1 MNRPQ
6 NSPAGQPFEPLAVVG
21 LGCLF
26 PGSSDRHGYWAGIR
40 GGKDQIE
47 EVPDGY
53 WNPDDYHDQDPSSPD
68 RTYGRRGGF
77 LTPVPFNPLEF
88 GIAPRDLEATDTSQ
102 LLALIAARQ
111 ALQDAGY
118 DPSTEFDRSRTS
130 VILGVTGALELVIPL
145 GARLGHPHWWRA
157 LRDSG
162 VDEGTAAEVVRR
174 ISDSYVSWQ
183 ENSFP
188 GLLGN
193 VVAGRIANRLD
204 LHGTNCV
211 TDAACASSLAAMH
224 LAALELHSG
233 RSDMVVT
240 GGVDTFN
247 DIFMYM
253 CFSKTPA
260 LSPTGDARPF
270 DAEGDGT
277 ILGEGIGLVVLK
289 RLSDAVNAGDR
300 IYARLLSIGTSSDG
314 KGSAIYAPT
323 SSGQKRALEDAY
335 TQANIAP
342 ATIGIV
348 EAHGT
353 GTSVGDATEL
363 NALQD
368 VFGRDA
374 SGQLQ
379 CALGSVKSQIGH
391 TKAAAGAAGIIKAV
405 LALHHKVQPPSI
417 KIRNPLP
424 LLEEVSTPFH
434 VEEKARP
441 WVRHGNH
448 PRRAAVSS
456 FGFGGSNFHAVLEEN
471 SSGRTETDWGD
482 CPLLMTFSAASREQL
497 IDQLKRAVAE
507 VNNSE
512 NQQKIAVMAQNSRA
526 RFQTSDAHRISIIAG
541 VPAEAAGR
549 LQQAI
554 DAIEAETSPR
564 WNLPTGIDRDHGP
577 RRGSLAIL
585 FPGQGSQKVDMLRP
599 IACRF
604 PEMMTVLDDAEG
616 VFWSQQ
622 EDRGLARYIYPP
634 RSWDDTT
641 QQQQDQ
647 LRMTDIAQPAL
658 GAVSLGLY
666 RTLSRFGV
674 SGDIFGGHS
683 FGELTALAAA
693 GRLGDADFHQL
704 ANFRGR
710 LMARAGGPDAGSM
723 LAVALP
729 LGELERFVAQN
740 CPDLVIA
747 NRNAPQQAVLSGTDA
762 SIHLAMNVLEQQS
775 IRHRKLPVAA
785 AFHSPEVASAAVPF
799 QEVLERARFH
809 HSAAPVFANSS
820 GSEYPSDEG
829 EARQLLANQIAKP
842 VQFLE
847 MIEEMLRRGAGTFLE
862 VGPGQVLTGLVDAII
877 KDRSADAC
885 AFSIDQLKPDGSD
898 LARAIGR
905 LAVAGHPVDL
915 RGWDPHVR
923 EVVEDD
929 NAMVVMIGGAN
940 LRREKSSADTPSVA
954 APTPSKV
961 SVESET
967 APLPRETTA
976 ALQRSQEALMDAIES
991 ALEMQK
997 NLADAQS
1004 NAEKILESSLGD
1016 VPQAVPIPE
1025 PVETPIPS
1033 IEEEVAS
1040 PSTELPPPSQP
1051 VGEADAEI
1059 AALSVDLI
1067 EVIAS
1072 KTGYPATAIG
1082 TQLDLESDL
1091 GIDSIKRVEI
1101 LSALRERRPDLQA
1114 IPPEMLGTL
1123 RSIEEIA
1130 GWYGSNNST
1139 TEPATTTEVIDPA
1152 PLKAQLPPPE
1162 EDRDPLQPV
1171 LCQVVADKTGYP
1183 VEAIGSNLDL
1193 EADLGIDSIKRV
1205 EILSALREVRPD
1217 LDTIPPEMLGTL
1229 RTIDSIVDW
1238 YQQSSTVAPA
1248 QEKNQPVP
1256 VLQGNEDTRVAPAA
1270 DSKLESV
1277 TLLNQQIVQVVAD
1290 KTGYPAEAIG
1300 CDLDLEAD
1308 LGIDSIKRVE
1318 ILSALREGRPDLPTI
1333 PPELLG
1339 TLRTIDAIVDWLVTS
1354 TETATTASV
1363 TTPVETDT
1371 PVHQTSIES
1380 ADQDVPAQVV
1390 APESQPQAHELQPVV
1405 LLEAEAVAL
1414 PGGQFAESAPSVDT
1428 DLPWQIVCDDT
1439 ELGSE
1444 LVQNFTSRGITCS
1457 HLPLGT
1463 IGQPLPTTF
1472 DRPIS
1477 GLVIV
1482 VDDRSATDAAVAS
1495 AFRWL
1500 REARQHLQRSKTGH
1514 PPRVAMVQRF
1524 DGHFGLGSASVTP
1537 GSGDPSMAGI
1547 AGLAKC
1553 AAREWPQI
1561 EVRSIDLSPTIS
1573 SPKQAASLLIS
1584 ELLGG
1589 QGIEVGLVPE
1599 GRVVVQLQTSPAR
1612 EQLYPLVRQEG
1623 LVVITGGARGVTAAC
1638 VTELANRYRP
1648 PLLLLGRTPAPGS
1661 EPEWAREIADD
1672 QLEQHLFQRQQPGH
1686 TPASIRKKAQLI
1698 RQSRGVAAA
1707 IEELESIGCRVL
1719 YRSVDVRDR
1728 SALEKAIEEARGQ
1741 HGPVRGIIHGAGVLA
1756 DHWIEDKSDEEFARV
1771 WSTKVDPARHLM
1783 DICRHEELDF
1793 ISFFS
1798 STTARLGRKGQID
1811 YAAANEFLNRLATL
1825 EAMRR
1830 PGCRVRSI
1838 GWGPWAGGMVD
1849 EGLRDLFHAEGIELI
1864 PLKEGAKLF
1873 VDKMESALP
1882 PQCIVLA
1889 PLDPDDTVL
1898 ERFTTDDEIISF
1910 AHAPLTALENTDEG
1924 QSPPLIDATT
1934 DAADA
1939 GGKEV
1944 LETVQTMR
1952 LSTSDIPA
1960 LKDHVLDGKA
1970 VVPAAFLLEWCAGAA
1985 IHRHPGLELHGVD
1998 QFRILKGIILES
2010 LEEREIV
2017 LVTGT
2022 PRSEGALL
2030 RVPVQIQATGDGG
2043 RLHARSEVLLGVRQS
2058 ARSVL
2063 NSPRYQENCA
2073 PDYSNDLFHGP
2084 SFRCIQMVSSIES
2097 DRISIRS
2104 SAAPTISEWISDT
2117 HNSQW
2122 IIDPLRI
2129 DAAFQA
2135 MILWSTHT
2143 HQQPCLPCAIS
2154 SLRVHQPL
2162 DSGVLE
2168 TRIRIDWREG
2178 ALARARAEILNR
2190 SGSPAITLEG
2200 IEVVIDE
2207 SLRSA
2212 FRHDRLTEE
2221 AHP

>member
-1 MNRPQ
+1 MSRPH
-6 NSPAGQPFEPLAVVG
+6 NPPAGQPFEPLAVVG

-40 GGKDQIE
+40 GGKDQIGD
-47 EVPDGY
+47 VPDGY

-77 LTPVPFNPLEF
+77 LTPVPFNPLDF

-289 RLSDAVNAGDR
+289 RLSDAVETGDR

-323 SSGQKRALEDAY
+323 ASGQKRALEDAY
-335 TQANIAP
+335 TQANVSP
-342 ATIGIV
+342 TTVGIV

-374 SGQLQ
+374 SGQMQ

-417 KIRNPLP
+417 KIRKPLP

-434 VEEKARP
+434 VEEQARP
-441 WVRHGNH
+441 WVRHGDH

-497 IDQLKRAVAE
+497 IDQLKRAVTE
-507 VNNSE
+507 VTQSDNAD
-512 NQQKIAVMAQNSRA
+512 KIAVMAQNSRA
-526 RFQTSDAHRISIIAG
+526 RFQTEDPHRISIIA
-541 VPAEAAGR
+541 ADTSEAAGR

-554 DAIEAETSPR
+554 DGIEAESSPR
-564 WNLPTGIDRDHGP
+564 WSLPTGIDRNHGP

-585 FPGQGSQKVDMLRP
+585 FPGQGSQKLDMLRP

-604 PEMMTVLDDAEG
+604 PEMMAVLDDAEG

-634 RSWDDTT
+634 RSWNDTI

-666 RTLSRFGV
+666 RTLNRFGV
-674 SGDIFGGHS
+674 TGDIFGGHS

-729 LGELERFVAQN
+729 LSELERFVAQN

-799 QEVLERARFH
+799 QEVLERARIH
-809 HSAAPVFANSS
+809 HSAVPVFANSS
-820 GSEYPSDEG
+820 GGEYPSDES
-829 EARQLLANQIAKP
+829 EARQLLANQIARP

-847 MIEEMLRRGAGTFLE
+847 MIEGMLRRGAGTFLE

-877 KDRSADAC
+877 KDCSSDAC
-885 AFSIDQLKPDGSD
+885 AFSIDQSKPDGSD

-905 LAVAGHPVDL
+905 LAVEGHEVDL

-923 EVVEDD
+923 EVADDD

-940 LRREKSSADTPSVA
+940 LRREQAPADAPSVA
-954 APTPSKV
+954 APAPVKD
-961 SVESET
+961 SVESVT
-967 APLPRETTA
+967 SPLPRETTP

-1004 NAEKILESSLGD
+1004 AAEKVLESSLED
-1016 VPQAVPIPE
+1016 VKASAHIPE
-1025 PVETPIPS
+1025 PRELPLAPVV
-1033 IEEEVAS
+1033 EEVAS
-1040 PSTELPPPSQP
+1040 TSAELPSPSQP
-1051 VGEADAEI
+1051 SGQADVEI
-1059 AALSVDLI
+1059 AALSADLI

-1130 GWYGSNNST
+1130 GWYGNSSEHT
-1139 TEPATTTEVIDPA
+1139 AMPSEEVDRA
-1152 PLKAQLPPPE
+1152 AVMEELPPPE

-1171 LCQVVADKTGYP
+1171 ICQVVADKTGYP

-1238 YQQSSTVAPA
+1238 YQQSSPTPVAQVESDASPLPRESESTV
-1248 QEKNQPVP
+1248 
-1256 VLQGNEDTRVAPAA
+1256 DAPAA
-1270 DSKLESV
+1270 ESEMEAV
-1277 TLLNQQIVQVVAD
+1277 TLLDQQIVQVVAD

-1300 CDLDLEAD
+1300 SDLDLEAD

-1339 TLRTIDAIVDWLVTS
+1339 TLRTIDAIVAWLIDSTS
-1354 TETATTASV
+1354 TATTKSP
-1363 TTPVETDT
+1363 TTPTATDDLAPAT
-1371 PVHQTSIES
+1371 TIEDSVHE
-1380 ADQDVPAQVV
+1380 VPSPIVS
-1390 APESQPQAHELQPVV
+1390 PSSHPQSHDSQPVV

-1414 PGGQFAESAPSVDT
+1414 PEGDFVASVPSADT
-1428 DLPWQIVCDDT
+1428 DFPWQIVCDDT
-1439 ELGSE
+1439 ALASE
-1444 LVQNFTSRGITCS
+1444 LVQNLTSRGFTS
-1457 HLPLGT
+1457 NHLPLGN
-1463 IGQPLPTTF
+1463 IEEPFPNIS
-1472 DRPIS
+1472 DRNIS
-1477 GLVIV
+1477 GLIIII
-1482 VDDRSATDAAVAS
+1482 DDRSATDAAVAS

-1500 REARQHLQRSKTGH
+1500 RESRQHLQRSETGQT
-1514 PPRVAMVQRF
+1514 PRVALVQRF
-1524 DGHFGLGSASVTP
+1524 DGHFGLGSSSVTT
-1537 GSGDPSMAGI
+1537 GSGDPAMAGI

-1561 EVRSIDLSPTIS
+1561 EVRSIDLSPTIP

-1589 QGIEVGLVPE
+1589 QGIEVGLAPE
-1599 GRVVVQLQTSPAR
+1599 GRVVVQLRTSPTR
-1612 EQLYPLVRQEG
+1612 EQLFPLVRPDG

-1638 VTELANRYRP
+1638 VTELAHRYRP

-1661 EPEWAREIADD
+1661 EPDWAREIADD

-1707 IEELESIGCRVL
+1707 IEELEAIGCRVL

-1741 HGPVRGIIHGAGVLA
+1741 HGPVRGIMHGAGVLA

-1825 EAMRR
+1825 EAARR

-1864 PLKEGAKLF
+1864 PLREGAKLF

-1882 PQCIVLA
+1882 PQCIVVA
-1889 PLDPDDTVL
+1889 PLDPDDTDL
-1898 ERFTTDDEIISF
+1898 DRFTTDDQLISF
-1910 AHAPLTALENTDEG
+1910 APVPMPQQKKSDTP
-1924 QSPPLIDATT
+1924 QSSPPIDATEVVS
-1934 DAADA
+1934 A
-1939 GGKEV
+1939 GVKEV

-1952 LSTSDIPA
+1952 LSTSSIPA
-1960 LKDHVLDGKA
+1960 LKDHVLDGRA

-2017 LVTGT
+2017 LATGT
-2022 PRSEGALL
+2022 PRSEGSLL

-2043 RLHARSEVLLGVRQS
+2043 RLHARSEVLLGVRQP

-2063 NSPRYQENCA
+2063 DSPRYQENCA
-2073 PDYSNDLFHGP
+2073 PDYSTDLFHGP
-2084 SFRCIQMVSSIES
+2084 SFRSIQMVSPIES
-2097 DRISIRS
+2097 DSISIRS

-2117 HNSQW
+2117 HHAQW

-2135 MILWSTHT
+2135 LILWSTHA

-2162 DSGVLE
+2162 DSGLLE

-2178 ALARARAEILNR
+2178 SLARARAEILNR

-2212 FRHDRLTEE
+2212 FRRDRLTEE